1 MAHDTLH
8 SGGRA
13 RRGRTPRR
21 GFTLTEMIIA
31 TTMLGLFGASA
42 ITFYLRSLRS
52 VSNTAGRNDAQQN
65 ASFALDFMDHDLR
78 IAGTG
83 LSPSQ
88 PLFIAA
94 TNKSLAFNADLITHD
109 TSASAPGTYFDPSV
123 PDSVALAWQAP
134 SAQNLNSSSIAY
146 PESTFHQAA
155 GVISAAETVQFWL
168 TPDPTPSA
176 PANRFYLMRQVNG
189 NAASILA
196 KNIFYNSSTSVPPF
210 QYYYVDSTN
219 ALHQFPIVRFSSGI
233 FHRGTP
239 TAQAALDSIREVRI
253 TLTGWFTD
261 PHNGQNVYRTVNE
274 QIRMPNTYM
283 SRIAQCNSPPSP
295 VTSFSAIPSTTGQD
309 TVGLRWVPSLDD
321 QANKKTVRMYLIYRK
336 KHTDTTYVQLNSVT
350 PQSPL
355 PSTYTYDDT
364 QSGGALVLGTP
375 YDYEVVARDCT
386 PALSAAVAATNVT
399 PN

>member
-1 MAHDTLH
+1 M
-8 SGGRA
+8 
-13 RRGRTPRR
+13 RTTQRR

-65 ASFALDFMDHDLR
+65 ASFALDFLDHDLR

-83 LSPSQ
+83 LAPSQ

-94 TNKSLAFNADLITHD
+94 AATSLGFNADLITHD
-109 TSASAPGTYFDPSV
+109 TSASASGTYYDVSV
-123 PDSVALAWQAP
+123 PDSVALAWQAS
-134 SAQNLNSSSIAY
+134 SAQNLHGSTIAY
-146 PESTFHQAA
+146 PESTFHQSA

-168 TPDPTPSA
+168 ASTGT
-176 PANRFYLMRQVNG
+176 ANQFNLMRQVNG
-189 NAASILA
+189 NAPAIVA
-196 KNIFYNSSTSVPPF
+196 KNIYYNSSTSTPPF
-210 QYYYVDSTN
+210 QYYYVDSLN
-219 ALHQFPIVRFSSGI
+219 ALHQFPTTRFSSGI
-233 FHRGTP
+233 FHRAT
-239 TAQAALDSIREVRI
+239 TSAQATLDSIREVRI

-283 SRIAQCNSPPSP
+283 SRIAECNSPPSP
-295 VTSFSAIPSTTGQD
+295 IPSLSAVPSGGGQD
-309 TVGLRWVPSLDD
+309 TVGLSWGPSPDD
-321 QANKKTVRMYLIYRK
+321 QAGKATVRMYLIYRK
-336 KHTDTTYVQLNSVT
+336 KHTDTTYVQLNSIT
-350 PQSPL
+350 PQVPL
-355 PSTYTYDDT
+355 PTTYTYDDT
-364 QSGGALVLGTP
+364 QSGGGLVRGTA

-386 PALSAAVAATNVT
+386 PALSAAVASTNVT

>member
-1 MAHDTLH
+1 MAHNTLH
-8 SGGRA
+8 SGARA
-13 RRGRTPRR
+13 RR

-83 LSPSQ
+83 LAQSQ

-94 TNKSLAFNADLITHD
+94 TNTSLGFNADLITHD

-123 PDSVALAWQAP
+123 PDSVALAWQQS
-134 SAQNLNSSSIAY
+134 SAQNLKNSSFAY
-146 PESTFHQAA
+146 PESTFHQSP

-168 TPDPTPSA
+168 TVDPTPGA
-176 PANRFYLMRQVNG
+176 PANRYYMMRQVNG
-189 NAASILA
+189 NVPSILA
-196 KNIFYNSSTSVPPF
+196 KNIYYNPATSTPLF

-219 ALHQFPIVRFSSGI
+219 ALHQFPTARIATGF
-233 FHRGTP
+233 FHNSTP
-239 TAQAALDSIREVRI
+239 QTTLDSIREVRI

-295 VTSFSAIPSTTGQD
+295 VTSFSATPSTGGQD
-309 TVGLRWVPSLDD
+309 TVGLSWAPSADD
-321 QANKKTVRMYLIYRK
+321 QAGKKTVRMYLIYRK

-350 PQSPL
+350 PQVPL
-355 PSTYTYDDT
+355 PGTYSYDDT
-364 QSGGALVLGTP
+364 QSGGGLVLSTP

-386 PALSAAVAATNVT
+386 PALSSAVLATNVT
-399 PN
+399 PH

>member
-1 MAHDTLH
+1 MRITQ
-8 SGGRA
+8 
-13 RRGRTPRR
+13 RR

-65 ASFALDFMDHDLR
+65 ASFALDFLDHDLR

-83 LSPSQ
+83 LAQAQ

-94 TNKSLAFNADLITHD
+94 SATSVGFNADLITHD
-109 TSASAPGTYFDPSV
+109 TSASASGTYYDLSV
-123 PDSVALAWQAP
+123 PDSVALAWQGS
-134 SAQNLNSSSIAY
+134 SAQNLHGTTTAY
-146 PESTFHQAA
+146 PESTFHQST

-168 TPDPTPSA
+168 TPTGA
-176 PANRFYLMRQVNG
+176 TNQYNLMRQVNG
-189 NAASILA
+189 NAPATVA
-196 KNIFYNSSTSVPPF
+196 KNIYYNTSNSPPPF
-210 QYYYVDSTN
+210 QYYYVDSLN
-219 ALHQFPIVRFSSGI
+219 GLHQFPNSRFSPPGI
-233 FHRGTP
+233 FHRQTS
-239 TAQAALDSIREVRI
+239 TAQATLDSIREVRI

-283 SRIAQCNSPPSP
+283 SRIAQCNSPPAA
-295 VTSFSAIPSTTGQD
+295 VGSFSAVGSSGGQD
-309 TVGLRWVPSLDD
+309 TVGLSWTPSVDD
-321 QANKKTVRMYLIYRK
+321 QNSSGKKTVRMYLIYRK
-336 KHTDTTYVQLNSVT
+336 LHTDQTYVQLQSVT
-350 PQSPL
+350 PQVPL
-355 PSTYTYDDT
+355 PAHYTYTDT
-364 QSGGALVLGTP
+364 HASGGLVAGTA

-386 PALSAAVAATNVT
+386 PALSPAVAATNVT